1 MTQKIAV
8 ISASWNEEIVQS
20 AENSFIKSMTEKG
33 YKADQIDVIK
43 VPGSLEI
50 PLVGQQCLQGNYDLA
65 VGIGFVVNGLIY
77 RHEFVGHEVV
87 RGIVDVSLKTNKP
100 FLSVVLTPQAFQEH
114 EPANVKFF
122 VEHMVVKGQE
132 AAGAADMMLS
142 MDAPAL
148 KEAA

>member
-1 MTQKIAV
+1 MTQKIAI

-20 AENSFIKSMTEKG
+20 AEDSFIQSLTEKG
-33 YKADQIDVIK
+33 YSKNQIDVIK

-50 PLVGQQCLQGNYDLA
+50 PLVGQQCLQGDYDLA

-77 RHEFVGHEVV
+77 RHEFVGQEVV
-87 RGIVDVSLKTNKP
+87 RGIVDVSLRINKP

-122 VEHMVVKGQE
+122 VEHMVQKGQE
-132 AAGAADMMLS
+132 AANAADMMLS
-142 MDAPAL
+142 LNQKQL
-148 KEAA
+148 KAA

>member
-1 MTQKIAV
+1 MTQKIAI

-20 AENSFIKSMTEKG
+20 AEDSFIAAMTEKG
-33 YKADQIDVIK
+33 YNPLQIDVIK

-50 PLVGQQCLQGNYDLA
+50 PLVGQQCLQGDYDLA

-87 RGIVDVSLKTNKP
+87 RGIIDVSLKTNKP

-114 EPANVKFF
+114 NELNVKYF
-122 VEHMVVKGQE
+122 VDHMVVKGQE
-132 AAGAADMMLS
+132 AANAADMMLS
-142 MDAPAL
+142 REQQVL
-148 KEAA
+148 KAA